1 MVGSLIRFRRHRT
14 LRQTQSR
21 VLKLLAGS
29 TGLGL
34 TLLQPK

>member
-1 MVGSLIRFRRHRT
+1 MVGSLIRSRSHRA

-21 VLKLLAGS
+21 GLELLAGS

-34 TLLQPK
+34 TLLQQK